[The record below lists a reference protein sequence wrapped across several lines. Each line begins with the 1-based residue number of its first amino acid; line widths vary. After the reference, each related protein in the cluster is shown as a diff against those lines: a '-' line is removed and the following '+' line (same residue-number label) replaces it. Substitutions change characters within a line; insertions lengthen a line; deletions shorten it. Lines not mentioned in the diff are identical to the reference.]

1 VNRRTKKLSVC
12 WSLGDLCVTAHILI
26 VDGAPSASQ
35 DLLVAHGGRRHGPNY
50 AQALAS
56 QAHESVGGVETFV
69 LAAADGADL
78 PQGMALGDFDGIA
91 WTGSP
96 LNAYHDTPEV
106 TRQIAFARAAFQAGV
121 PCFGSCWGL
130 QVMMAGLGGKV
141 RKNPK
146 GSEMGVA
153 RSILL
158 TEAGRAHPMYHGKSP
173 VFDALCV
180 HQDEVCDVPCGAEIL
195 AGNGISEV
203 QAVSLRDGERSF
215 WGVQYHPEYDLL
227 QIAAMF
233 SRSAQRMVD
242 RGYAASLEEAQ
253 AFAADLRALHDD
265 PGRKDLAWRYGIG
278 ADIIDTDRHRREFSN
293 WLRVEVAPR
302 LAA

>member
-1 VNRRTKKLSVC
+1 MPAN
-12 WSLGDLCVTAHILI
+12 ILI

-35 DLLVAHGGRRHGPNY
+35 DLLVQSGGRRHGPNY
-50 AQALAS
+50 AAALAS
-56 QAHESVGGVETFV
+56 QAHASVGGVETFV

-78 PQGMALGDFDGIA
+78 PQGMALSDFDGIA

-106 TRQIAFARAAFQAGV
+106 QRQIDFARTAFQSGV

-130 QVMMAGLGGKV
+130 QVMMVALGGRV
-141 RKNPK
+141 RAIPA
-146 GSEMGVA
+146 GAELGVA

-158 TEAGRAHPMYHGKSP
+158 TDEGRVHPMYAGKP
-173 VFDALCV
+173 EVFDALCV
-180 HQDEVCDVPCGAEIL
+180 HQDEVFELPAGAQLL
-195 AGNGISEV
+195 AGNRVSDV

-227 QIAAMF
+227 QMGAMF
-233 SRSAQRMVD
+233 RRSARRMVD
-242 RGYAASLEEAQ
+242 RGLFPTIEVAE
-253 AFAADLRALHDD
+253 AFAADLRTLHDD
-265 PGRKDLAWRYGIG
+265 PARRDLAWRYGIG
-278 ADIIDTDRHRREFSN
+278 PDIVDPDRHRVEFAN

-302 LAA
+302 IDD

>member
-1 VNRRTKKLSVC
+1 MP
-12 WSLGDLCVTAHILI
+12 AHILI

-35 DLLVAHGGRRHGPNY
+35 DLLVASGGRRHGPNY
-50 AQALAS
+50 AAALAS
-56 QAHESVGGVETFV
+56 QAHDSVGGVETFV
-69 LAAADGADL
+69 LAAADGANL
-78 PQGMALGDFDGIA
+78 PQGMALSDFDGIA

-106 TRQIAFARAAFQAGV
+106 TRQVDFARTAFQAGV

-130 QVMMAGLGGKV
+130 QVMMVALGGKV

-146 GSEMGVA
+146 GAEMGVA

-158 TEAGRAHPMYHGKSP
+158 TDAGRAHPMYQGKAP

-180 HQDEVCDVPCGAEIL
+180 HQDEVCDLPDGATLL
-195 AGNGISEV
+195 AGNDISDV
-203 QAVSLRDGERSF
+203 QAASIHDGERSF

-233 SRSAQRMVD
+233 KRSAQRMVD
-242 RGYAASLEEAQ
+242 RGYANTLEEAQ
-253 AFAADLRALHDD
+253 AFAKDLRTLHDNPD
-265 PGRKDLAWRYGIG
+265 RKDLAWRYGITS
-278 ADIIDTDRHRREFSN
+278 DIIDPNRHRLEFAN
-293 WLRVEVAPR
+293 WLRTEVAPR